1 MSPVIQNVLGREFE
15 NLHPNL
21 QWRYGIDSTSQLSQ
35 ASHGIMESVYSSP
48 VVATGLRHFGK
59 RNAMPI
65 RTSRLVPF
73 TMHNYCYRDE
83 LGRESLAV
91 MRSLNYTSGAH
102 GLNSLLVDGK
112 EGLVDYFGDGPELLW
127 PIEASVDRHGSLVF
141 ESGPMRLLAGPKI
154 GMRGFMA
161 ARMQYIEGRDEN
173 QNRFRVDA
181 TVRNP
186 VLGELIHYRGWF
198 TTRDE
203 PCTLREIPD
212 EAWPVRLES
221 REH

>member
-1 MSPVIQNVLGREFE
+1 VSPVIQNVLGREFE

-161 ARMQYIEGRDEN
+161 ARMQYIEGWDEN